1 VKAEKRS
8 LGRRSQDS
16 LTKRPY
22 TLDIMYR
29 IQSVGFVPIM
39 MNDRK
44 RKKGRFRKALHRF
57 LEREFAKQWKIWSNE
72 ELRIALGPLL
82 HAGLLEEVPA
92 YRAHEH
98 NIPSEEAPALVLVS
112 GAQTYLD
119 DEIESVCSA
128 CGLSVFLADD
138 SEKRCR
144 YCTTPEYKQV
154 PGRR

>member
-1 VKAEKRS
+1 MVAAKT

-29 IQSVGFVPIM
+29 ILSVGCVPVR
-39 MNDRK
+39 NDCK
-44 RKKGRFRKALHRF
+44 RNKDRFREALHRF
-57 LEREFAKQWKIWSNE
+57 LEREFQKQWKIWSKE

-82 HAGLLEEVPA
+82 HTDLLKEVPA

-98 NIPSEEAPALVLVS
+98 DISSEEAPALVLVPD
-112 GAQTYLD
+112 ARAYID
-119 DEIESVCSA
+119 DKVTDVCPV
-128 CGLSVFLADD
+128 CGLAVFLAED

-144 YCTTPEYKQV
+144 YCTTPEHKQV
-154 PGRR
+154 PGR